1 MAKHTEQLRRSFRPA
16 NIKILF
22 LGESPPAGGGF
33 FYDASRTGNLSHYT
47 HQAFSRFFGVVWNQ
61 KRGFLDFFRE
71 HGCYLDDL
79 CLGPVND
86 LPRTARRQERSEA
99 VPSLAQRM
107 RTYNPRFVL
116 VTMKGIRKDVEAASE
131 AAGLHDVAMS
141 FLPFPSNGRQKQYVE
156 GLVGVLDD
164 LAKAGIMS
172 TPSPARR
179 R

>member
-47 HQAFSRFFGVVWNQ
+47 QQAFSRFSGVVWNQ

-79 CLGPVND
+79 CLEPVND
-86 LPRTARRQERSEA
+86 LPWTDRRQRGRKA
-99 VPSLAQRM
+99 VPSLTQRM
-107 RTYNPRFVL
+107 RTYNPRSVV
-116 VTMKGIRKDVEAASE
+116 VTMKGIRKDVEAALE
-131 AAGLHDVAMS
+131 AAGLHDVARS

-156 GLVGVLDD
+156 GLVGILDD
-164 LAKAGIMS
+164 LVKAEKMS
-172 TPSPARR
+172 MPTRSW
-179 R
+179 